1 MQTKAQIGQTL
12 SLVSASLNRFLL
24 SSALFIS
31 FSLSNFA
38 IAESSGAFVG
48 VEVGYG
54 EARYELKAEYS
65 ATQNTQAASET
76 RKFNGGGVNYGI
88 TAGYKHFFNDYFGLR
103 AYGSINSQHNEIKIS
118 GRTPEEMGNYTALNF
133 GANLDLLGNFIS
145 TERLDFG
152 AFVGVMLGYNYWL
165 GRGIDEDKRYFKDT
179 YNVTLAKIEQN
190 GNGRAKISLNSPSNF
205 DIALNVGLR
214 ANIAKHHGIEL
225 ATRVPFIPMTFA
237 TLEYRLGQEG
247 VAKDE
252 KLTIKLQQIWNLNV
266 RYTYSF

>member
-12 SLVSASLNRFLL
+12 SLSLSLVSASLNRFLSL
-24 SSALFIS
+24 SALFIS

-65 ATQNTQAASET
+65 ATQNTQAMNET

-118 GRTPEEMGNYTALNF
+118 GRTPKEMGNYTALSF

-152 AFVGVMLGYNYWL
+152 AFVGVILGYNYWL
-165 GRGIDEDKRYFKDT
+165 GRGIDEDKKYFKDT
-179 YNVTLAKIEQN
+179 YNVVLAEIEQN

-205 DIALNVGLR
+205 DIALNVGV
-214 ANIAKHHGIEL
+214 ACK
-225 ATRVPFIPMTFA
+225 
-237 TLEYRLGQEG
+237 YR
-247 VAKDE
+247 
-252 KLTIKLQQIWNLNV
+252 
-266 RYTYSF
+266 